1 MENSNFKVQRISSN
15 YFEIE
20 YTEPSNDHTILEL
33 VFIKD
38 YDKKATYLLKEFPYP
53 DLAKIILDKFKF
65 NHYQEKVFLEK
76 LQETIEGDF
85 EEHELKCLVQE
96 LNNFTKNSK
105 YIECFQGQ
113 FYGDFASV
121 HYRLKNS
128 RIYSLIKTLNI
139 LPDNT
144 SENSEEF

>member
-65 NHYQEKVFLEK
+65 NHYQETTFLKK
-76 LQETIEGDF
+76 LKETIETDF
-85 EEHELKCLVQE
+85 EEHELQCLVHD
-96 LNNFTKNSK
+96 LHNFIQDSR
-105 YIECFQGQ
+105 YIAGFNGQ
-113 FYGDFASV
+113 FYGREASI
-121 HYRLKNS
+121 YYKMRNS
-128 RIYSLIKTLNI
+128 RSHKLMRTE
-139 LPDNT
+139 PDN
-144 SENSEEF
+144 

>member
-1 MENSNFKVQRISSN
+1 MESSNFRTQRLFSN
-15 YFEIE
+15 FFEIE
-20 YTEPSNDHTILEL
+20 HTEPSSGHTYLEL
-33 VFIKD
+33 VLMED
-38 YDKKATYLLKEFPYP
+38 YDKKVTYLLKRIPEPN
-53 DLAKIILDKFKF
+53 LAKIILDKFKF

-85 EEHELKCLVQE
+85 EEHELECLVRE